1 MAFRFFSIPIQG
13 CRQTERDLNS
23 FLRAHSIVSVDR
35 RFVDQGI
42 ASVWSLCVDY
52 VEAGG
57 GDVANANR
65 AGVSRSRVDYRELLS
80 AEQFAAFS
88 KLRDARKKISQSDGT
103 PVYTVFTN
111 EQLAQ
116 MVQQQAASKA
126 DLERIVGVGDS
137 RVEKYGERILQALGS
152 LPAIENETSR
162 KSH

>member
-13 CRQTERDLNS
+13 CRQTERELNS
-23 FLRAHSIVSVDR
+23 FLRSHSIVSVDR

-52 VEAGG
+52 AEPGG
-57 GDVANANR
+57 GEVANANR
-65 AGVSRSRVDYRELLS
+65 GALPRSRVDYREVLS

-88 KLRDARKKISQSDGT
+88 KLRDARKKISQSEGT

-116 MVQQQAASKA
+116 MVQQQVGSKA

-137 RVEKYGERILQALGS
+137 RVEKYGERILQALAA
-152 LPAIENETSR
+152 LPTIDDETTR